1 LHAVVV
7 QKLPFLN
14 QTSESLYLV
23 YAGYQDY
30 FFSLYDSILTPRQT
44 LTIVPD
50 VVQSISNLI
59 EVSKNSWLSS
69 RLLEYLDTSTLT

>member
-1 LHAVVV
+1 MV

-14 QTSESLYLV
+14 QSSESLYLV

-30 FFSLYDSILTPRQT
+30 FFSLYDSILTPRQS

-50 VVQSISNLI
+50 VVQAISDHV
-59 EVSKNSWLSS
+59 EVSANSCN
-69 RLLEYLDTSTLT
+69 